1 MGKAP
6 KVDELYRSERLVK
19 LLVLEKRISA
29 ANEASITFYDAPT
42 PLGVTHPPNLVEIT
56 RSFLPSNVHRI
67 SSLQRN
73 IVSPPNKIFSLLE
86 SRYSSSG

>member
-1 MGKAP
+1 MGKAA

-42 PLGVTHPPNLVEIT
+42 PLGYT
-56 RSFLPSNVHRI
+56 PSKPC
-67 SSLQRN
+67 RN
-73 IVSPPNKIFSLLE
+73 HAIIFALE
-86 SRYSSSG
+86 RAPHLFFTA